1 MAALQQRPAPG
12 RKEPGRHV
20 DRLVE
25 VFGLDDGMLPAALGD
40 LVGHKLGVVRIFGPD
55 LLGRDDEDP
64 LHAVQ
69 GLLPLQGALFTPQ
82 IVGRGPDRAH
92 VERGG
97 VGRAAH
103 GREAAVDDRFVLVL
117 GFVDDQQQIGRG
129 PFGPGLGVAAEKGA
143 QGRAQAA
150 ADRLGLGPDVAGGP
164 EVVEPVFQAGQTD
177 GDLAGGRVDVDDA
190 GLDPVKEGQ
199 QEADQLGNG
208 LIFAGLA
215 GEAGVDHGVGRA
227 DLVAAQGYFGDQAGE
242 EADGEEDFF
251 DGVDGGAHGGNDE

>member
-1 MAALQQRPAPG
+1 M
-12 RKEPGRHV
+12 
-20 DRLVE
+20 
-25 VFGLDDGMLPAALGD
+25 
-40 LVGHKLGVVRIFGPD
+40 
-55 LLGRDDEDP
+55 
-64 LHAVQ
+64 
-69 GLLPLQGALFTPQ
+69 
-82 IVGRGPDRAH
+82 
-92 VERGG
+92 
-97 VGRAAH
+97 
-103 GREAAVDDRFVLVL
+103 
-117 GFVDDQQQIGRG
+117 
-129 PFGPGLGVAAEKGA
+129 AAEKGA

-164 EVVEPVFQAGQTD
+164 EIVEPVFQAGQAD

-208 LIFAGLA
+208 LVFAGLA
-215 GEAGVDHGVGRA
+215 GEDPQELEAAAMEAGVDDGVGRA